1 MKYVNKEACVQ
12 KGAVQNVIEEVELLR
27 EVDHPFVVSLWYTFQ
42 VTRISF
48 NPYLEYVHIEIRV
61 LMANHSYIIL
71 HLNFRTQKICSL
83 FSNHY
88 LEEISGA
95 VYSITNIF

>member
-42 VTRISF
+42 VTRIIF
-48 NPYLEYVHIEIRV
+48 
-61 LMANHSYIIL
+61 HSL
-71 HLNFRTQKICSL
+71 H
-83 FSNHY
+83 
-88 LEEISGA
+88 
-95 VYSITNIF
+95 

>member
-48 NPYLEYVHIEIRV
+48 NPYLEYVRRIKSAYGKSFIYYTP
-61 LMANHSYIIL
+61 SQ
-71 HLNFRTQKICSL
+71 F
-83 FSNHY
+83 
-88 LEEISGA
+88 
-95 VYSITNIF
+95 

>member
-48 NPYLEYVHIEIRV
+48 NPYLEYVHNIRRIKS
-61 LMANHSYIIL
+61 AYGKSFIYYTPPQ
-71 HLNFRTQKICSL
+71 F
-83 FSNHY
+83 
-88 LEEISGA
+88 
-95 VYSITNIF
+95 